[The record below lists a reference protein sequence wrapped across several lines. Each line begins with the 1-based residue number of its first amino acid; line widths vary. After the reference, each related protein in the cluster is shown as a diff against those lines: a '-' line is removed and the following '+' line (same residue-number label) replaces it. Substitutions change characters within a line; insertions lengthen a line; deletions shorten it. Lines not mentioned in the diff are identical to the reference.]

1 MIYNIKYI
9 IFRNYLL
16 INISTNFLYFL
27 NLLNLRISKS
37 FITFLLLKCSF
48 SLLPYEEKQN
58 MKTSFS

>member
-37 FITFLLLKCSF
+37 FTTILLLKCSF
-48 SLLPYEEKQN
+48 SLLPNVVLPEPDAPEI
-58 MKTSFS
+58 